1 MDLQY
6 IAQSIMTDI
15 YNRYT
20 TTPYKLNDS
29 DLYVDP
35 ADSYKGKTLD
45 QINDCIVVGVFPL
58 SSDREILN
66 AQLSG
71 RWVRGRV
78 RVNVYDKKVTGDTTT
93 GPARCDQ
100 LLGIIDAL
108 WSEKEVTDAN
118 VKIRFDPMINITD
131 LGENTDFQRHE
142 KFAWFPFRALF
153 L

>member
-1 MDLQY
+1 
-6 IAQSIMTDI
+6 MTDI

-35 ADSYKGKTLD
+35 ADSYSGKTLD
-45 QINDCIVVGVFPL
+45 QIDDSIVVGVFPL

-71 RWVRGRV
+71 RLVRGRV

-108 WSEKEVTDAN
+108 WSEQEVADSN
-118 VKIRFDPMINITD
+118 VKIRFETMKNITD
-131 LGENTDFQRHE
+131 LGENVDMVRHE
-142 KFAWFPFRALF
+142 KFAWWPFRAL
-153 L
+153 LL